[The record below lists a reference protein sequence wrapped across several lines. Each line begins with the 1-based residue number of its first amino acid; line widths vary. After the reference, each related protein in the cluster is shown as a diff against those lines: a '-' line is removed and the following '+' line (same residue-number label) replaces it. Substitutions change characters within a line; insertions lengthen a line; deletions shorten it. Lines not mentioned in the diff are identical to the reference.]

1 MDKGAVTAAIEE
13 LSGVVGAEV
22 GAYGTGRPDDFGLRV
37 AVTVDEAGYEKVGEV
52 VTGTVTTV
60 AASAGGYSS
69 YDFEVVA
76 PDPEGSGDAV
86 VLTLSRYR
94 DVIDLPVGS
103 YLGSTLTLTSEE
115 LRQLSR

>member
-1 MDKGAVTAAIEE
+1 MDKGAVTAAIED
-13 LSGVVGAEV
+13 LSGVDSADVGAFSA
-22 GAYGTGRPDDFGLRV
+22 GSPDDYGLRV
-37 AVTVDEAGYEKVGEV
+37 TVAVDDAGYEKVGEV
-52 VTGTVTTV
+52 VTGTVNTV